1 MHKMLKLYTWCKTTA
16 EDLKQKLNQEEG
28 QTIIE
33 YALIIVLIV
42 LVALATAPTIGSAI
56 ANVFSRVIASLTTGS

>member
-1 MHKMLKLYTWCKTTA
+1 MLKLYTWYKTTA
-16 EDLKQKLNQEEG
+16 ADLKQRLSEEEG

-42 LVALATAPTIGSAI
+42 LVGLATAPTIGNAI
-56 ANVFSRVIASLTTGS
+56 ASVFQRVVDSLSTGS